1 MSEADINAVEVSTS
15 ASTVPYGGE
24 SEMDKERSRIAILC
38 WEAGQVPRG
47 LVQLETLQGNS
58 TNPKSYPFPVRFNRI
73 KGANIHTVLEDPSNE
88 VLKNMIVESKKM
100 ISEGIEA
107 ITTSCG
113 FNAIFQEELAS
124 ALDVPVFTSSLL
136 QVPMVHKMLGLEKS
150 IAVITAKKSALKVE
164 HLRAVGI
171 TDDIR
176 LNILGM
182 ENSPEWNKIFTAP
195 DDDVDLNVIACE
207 VIGTAK
213 EAVSMDKD
221 IGVFVLE
228 CTDLPPFADQIKK
241 ELHLPVFD
249 FITMMEYVAR
259 SIGVVK
265 PYYNN

>member
-1 MSEADINAVEVSTS
+1 
-15 ASTVPYGGE
+15 
-24 SEMDKERSRIAILC
+24 MDNKEPCRIGILC

-47 LVQLETLQGNS
+47 LVQLETLPGNS
-58 TNPKSYPFPVRFNRI
+58 TNPNSYAFPVRFNRI
-73 KGANIHTVLEDPSNE
+73 KGANIRTVLEDPSKE

-136 QVPMVHKMLGLEKS
+136 QVPLVHKMLGPEKS

-171 TDDIR
+171 KDGIR
-176 LNILGM
+176 LSIIGM

-195 DDDVDLNVIACE
+195 DDDVDLDVIAGE

-213 EAVSMDKD
+213 EAVMRDKS
-221 IGVFVLE
+221 IGAFVLE
-228 CTDLPPFADQIKK
+228 CTDLPPFSEAIKK
-241 ELHLPVFD
+241 ELCLPVFD
-249 FITMMEYVAR
+249 FVTLIELIAR
-259 SIGVVK
+259 SIGVLK
-265 PYYNN
+265 PFYVE